1 MRKSEP
7 QRKPIL
13 LLGVGNLLQ
22 ADDGVGVHAVREMMN
37 LDLPDSVEIVDGG
50 TAGIDLS
57 SLLED
62 RTRVV
67 VIDAVD
73 GGMEPGT
80 LFRFAPEEIALQP
93 ESVNSLHQIGLLEA
107 VRMAQLVGRA
117 PGETVIIGVQPAIVD
132 WGMSLSEPIRN
143 CLPRI
148 ISEARKEIDKAVSA
162 LNREVAV
169 SPTEKTDSLL
179 KIEGEDNGR

>member
-1 MRKSEP
+1 MRRSEP

-22 ADDGVGVHAVREMMN
+22 ADDGVGVHAVREMMT
-37 LDLPDSVEIVDGG
+37 LDLHPSVEVVDGG
-50 TAGIDLS
+50 TAGIDLA

-62 RTRVV
+62 RTRVI

-73 GGMEPGT
+73 GGAEPGT
-80 LFRFAPEEIALQP
+80 LFRFAPEKIVLQP
-93 ESVNSLHQIGLLEA
+93 VGMNSLHQIGLLEA

-117 PGETVIIGVQPAIVD
+117 PEQMIIIGVQPAVVD
-132 WGMSLSEPIRN
+132 WGMSLSELLRN
-143 CLPRI
+143 RLPRI
-148 ISEARKEIDKAVSA
+148 ISEAQKEIERAVSA

-169 SPTEKTDSLL
+169 SPAEEKDSLL
-179 KIEGEDNGR
+179 KIEGEDHGR

>member
-1 MRKSEP
+1 MRDSEP

-22 ADDGVGVHAVREMMN
+22 ADDGVGVHTVREMMK
-37 LDLPDSVEIVDGG
+37 LDLPASVEIVDGG

-57 SLLED
+57 CLLED
-62 RTRVV
+62 RARVI

-80 LFRFAPEEIALQP
+80 LFRFAPEDIVLQP
-93 ESVNSLHQIGLLEA
+93 EGMNSLHQIGLLEA

-117 PGETVIIGVQPAIVD
+117 PEQTVIIGVQPAVVG
-132 WGMSLSEPIRN
+132 WGMSLSEPVRN
-143 CLPRI
+143 RLPRI
-148 ISEARKEIDKAVSA
+148 ISEARKEIEKAVSA
-162 LNREVAV
+162 LDREVAV

-179 KIEGEDNGR
+179 KTEGEDSGR

>member
-1 MRKSEP
+1 MRQFEP

-22 ADDGVGVHAVREMMN
+22 ADDGVGVHAVREMMK
-37 LDLPDSVEIVDGG
+37 LGLPDSVEIIDGG

-57 SLLED
+57 SLIED
-62 RTRVV
+62 RTRVI

-80 LFRFAPEEIALQP
+80 LFRFAPEDIVLQP
-93 ESVNSLHQIGLLEA
+93 EGMNSLHQIGLLEA

-117 PGETVIIGVQPAIVD
+117 PEGAVIIGVQPAIVD
-132 WGMSLSEPIRN
+132 WGMSLSEPVRN
-143 CLPRI
+143 RLPRI
-148 ISEARKEIDKAVSA
+148 ISEAHKEIEKAVSA
-162 LNREVAV
+162 LDREVGV
-169 SPTEKTDSLL
+169 SSTEKTDSLL
-179 KIEGEDNGR
+179 KTEGEDSGS